1 MNRILGLDFGSK
13 TVGVAVSDPLGF
25 TAQGLTIIRR
35 EKENHLRQTFRKLKE
50 LAEEYDIKAVVL
62 GYPLNMDDSIGDR
75 ALRTLQFGEELRRRL
90 RVPVFMHDE
99 RLTTV
104 EADEVMTEMGV
115 KREDFKKYVD
125 KIASTIILQ
134 EWLDNH
140 GSDEICNG

>member
-1 MNRILGLDFGSK
+1 
-13 TVGVAVSDPLGF
+13 
-25 TAQGLTIIRR
+25 
-35 EKENHLRQTFRKLKE
+35 
-50 LAEEYDIKAVVL
+50 
-62 GYPLNMDDSIGDR
+62 
-75 ALRTLQFGEELRRRL
+75 
-90 RVPVFMHDE
+90 MHDE

-125 KIASTIILQ
+125 KIAATIILQ